1 VDEGRGSSLF
11 RHPSTALTLAPSPH
25 GEGFPSLFEAVDS
38 ATPGKPSVTGGR
50 LQTVGE
56 GLGRALSV
64 HPSSAMTR
72 TPILK
77 GEGFF
82 TFESVDSATPGKP
95 FVQNDMLEA
104 MRMCYQVLE
113 T

>member
-1 VDEGRGSSLF
+1 
-11 RHPSTALTLAPSPH
+11 
-25 GEGFPSLFEAVDS
+25 
-38 ATPGKPSVTGGR
+38 
-50 LQTVGE
+50 
-56 GLGRALSV
+56 
-64 HPSSAMTR
+64 MTR